1 MTAHASRSNQFLVNQ
16 GPVLLLSLKSLVGA
30 VIFMENRSKFGR
42 NRSKIGAIK
51 SEGGRSLDP

>member
-30 VIFMENRSKFGR
+30 AVVMENRIRFGAR
-42 NRSKIGAIK
+42 LDEIGENN
-51 SEGGRSLDP
+51 SESLFKGTL